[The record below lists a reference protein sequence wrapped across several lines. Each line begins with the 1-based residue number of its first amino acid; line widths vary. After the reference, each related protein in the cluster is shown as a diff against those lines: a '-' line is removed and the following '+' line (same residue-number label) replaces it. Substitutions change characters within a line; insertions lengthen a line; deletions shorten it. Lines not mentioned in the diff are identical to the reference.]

1 MSNQTLALIVIG
13 ESEVRERVAR
23 ELARADCLV
32 YACSRFEQGRE
43 VLDRLRPDILVAD
56 VRLEEYNGLSLVLR
70 ANAHSPRTTTI
81 IYTRYDD
88 PVLRREAHRN
98 GAAFVVDAGL
108 SEGLRSSC
116 RPEPLAGTFRLSSL
130 SLTIVAEMAAYARC
144 NRWIG

>member
-32 YACSRFEQGRE
+32 YACSRFEQGRD

-56 VRLEEYNGLSLVLR
+56 VRLAEYNGLSLVLR
-70 ANAHSPRTTTI
+70 ANARCPRTTTI
-81 IYTRYDD
+81 IYTRHDD

-98 GAAFVVDAGL
+98 GAAFVGDAGL
-108 SEGLRSSC
+108 SEALRSS
-116 RPEPLAGTFRLSSL
+116 LSS
-130 SLTIVAEMAAYARC
+130 
-144 NRWIG
+144 